1 MTHVTRRL
9 TAKNRDQPPGT
20 LRSVIEYGPV
30 CIFLFKRSVLLGISK
45 FEGSVR
51 PNGHKIKIKIK
62 LKWSRYAGNFTV
74 RCITFTNAQNIQSYL
89 STCTFFTWSFVRVL
103 FLLLIFR
110 VQSAFWQLHNRLN
123 KDDDRHNDVL
133 QTEGVGAWST
143 AASLAL

>member
-1 MTHVTRRL
+1 MGHL
-9 TAKNRDQPPGT
+9 FSSPG
-20 LRSVIEYGPV
+20 VAVGPV

-110 VQSAFWQLHNRLN
+110 VQSAFWQLHNSLN
-123 KDDDRHNDVL
+123 KDDDRDNDVL

>member
-1 MTHVTRRL
+1 M
-9 TAKNRDQPPGT
+9 
-20 LRSVIEYGPV
+20 Y
-30 CIFLFKRSVLLGISK
+30 FLFKRSVLLGISK

-62 LKWSRYAGNFTV
+62 LKSSRYAGNFTV

-110 VQSAFWQLHNRLN
+110 VKSAFWQLHNRLN
-123 KDDDRHNDVL
+123 KDDDRDNDVL